1 MSEHLEHGQ
10 HDPSDEPRDE
20 MAEAAPADDD
30 PLMVKPVEM
39 TGHPVVDE
47 VLRSMQGLQDRP
59 VEEHVAIFEAA
70 HEKLRAALAN
80 AGDRP
85 NGPTGS

>member
-10 HDPSDEPRDE
+10 HDSSPEPSDHLVDAALTDDAGPQEEP
-20 MAEAAPADDD
+20 AQ
-30 PLMVKPVEM
+30 M
-39 TGHPVVDE
+39 TGHPAVDE
-47 VLRSMQGLQDRP
+47 VLQSMQGLQERP

-85 NGPTGS
+85 NGPAGS

>member
-1 MSEHLEHGQ
+1 MSEHPE
-10 HDPSDEPRDE
+10 PSDQRHAEPSGDASASTE
-20 MAEAAPADDD
+20 SVSAGEPTGA
-30 PLMVKPVEM
+30 L

-47 VLRSMQGLQDRP
+47 VLQSMQGLAQRP

-70 HEKLRAALAN
+70 HEKLRAALTD

-85 NGPTGS
+85 DGPRG